1 MITKTFYI
9 VINSICN
16 SETNNR
22 FTQNLST
29 IYEQETILY
38 SYMEIRHIR
47 IIFFKSVNY
56 ASQR

>member
-16 SETNNR
+16 SETNYR
-22 FTQNLST
+22 FTQNIST
-29 IYEQETILY
+29 IYEQEIILY

-47 IIFFKSVNY
+47 IIFSKSVNY